1 MVSMSKKPKYYVV
14 WRGRQPG
21 IYTTWLECFAQ
32 INGFSG
38 ASHKAFDTLELAEEA
53 FRSQRDTFRARHP
66 DLFEP
71 KEAGPR
77 QPRLPIAGRPRADSY
92 AVDAACSGAPG
103 PVEYRCVQ
111 VSTGQEVFRRG
122 PFENGT
128 NNIGEF
134 LALVHALALFK
145 QRSITAPIYSD
156 SKIALGWVHRKTCR
170 TRLGQDNGSAAL
182 FELIR
187 RAETWLRENEYLNEL
202 LKWETDAWG
211 ENPADFGRK

>member
-1 MVSMSKKPKYYVV
+1 MSKKPKYYVV

-21 IYTTWLECFAQ
+21 IYTAWPECFAQ
-32 INGFSG
+32 VNGFPG

-53 FRSQRDTFRARHP
+53 FRSERDDFRAQHP
-66 DLFEP
+66 DLFQP
-71 KEAGPR
+71 KDTAPR
-77 QPRLPIAGRPRADSY
+77 QPRLPIAGQPIAESY

-111 VSTGQEVFRRG
+111 VGSGQEIFHRG
-122 PFENGT
+122 PFPNGT

-145 QRSITAPIYSD
+145 QRGIVAPIYSD

-170 TRLGQDNGSAAL
+170 TKLAQDEANAPL
-182 FELIR
+182 FDLIR
-187 RAETWLRENEYLNEL
+187 RAEAWLRDNEYPNTL
-202 LKWETDAWG
+202 LKWETEAWG
-211 ENPADFGRK
+211 EIPADFGRK